1 MSGDRNHYNG
11 RRGSGELRLFVECH
25 ITSLIL
31 LPESKVRAFALEDEK
46 MDMEK
51 IVEQIME
58 NMAQDYL
65 DASYGANRT
74 INGLTFGGLDYL
86 GDKFGFDSRMG
97 EYLGLLSPEE
107 QKLRQGLGN
116 AIEWGGRALGLGAGL
131 RGVNYLR
138 APYNSW
144 QIGRAYDRLKN
155 DPYQGSGKD
164 VITRM
169 KNHNGE
175 TVLLQRGEAIRGQ
188 NGEVVTSGKRLEKA
202 TGTERNYGLNKA
214 IYKHDVSK
222 PQAQSLPKYIRQTP
236 IETSA
241 RNQDVYIT
249 MLPDGEMRI
258 VTSPVNGQRTVATM
272 YKIKK

>member
-1 MSGDRNHYNG
+1 MLN
-11 RRGSGELRLFVECH
+11 VH

-188 NGEVVTSGKRLEKA
+188 NGEPVVYGRELKRE

-214 IYKHDVSK
+214 IFKHNVNK
-222 PQAQSLPKYIRQTP
+222 PQAKSLPKYIQQTP
-236 IETSA
+236 VNTTP
-241 RNQDVYIT
+241 RGQDVYIT
-249 MLPDGEMRI
+249 VTPEGKIQTVTTPIDGQKTI
-258 VTSPVNGQRTVATM
+258 SSF
-272 YKIKK
+272 YKVDR